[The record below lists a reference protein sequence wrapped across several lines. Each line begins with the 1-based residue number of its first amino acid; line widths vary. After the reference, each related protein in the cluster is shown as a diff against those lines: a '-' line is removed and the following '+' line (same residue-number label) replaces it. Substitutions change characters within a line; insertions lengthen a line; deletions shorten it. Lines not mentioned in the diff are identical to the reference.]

1 MSILDNLA
9 RLGRA
14 SMQQKERA
22 YSKEAP
28 ELGGIFDNP
37 ASLLDKYVQDGTQNF
52 KSAAA
57 DPREYAE
64 RSNTAMAGDVLGS
77 MATGAVNAT
86 LGGAKLAAQTGDDT
100 GILGT
105 FRDFNNWVGDQKS
118 DALKA
123 NLEDKA
129 QYDANVDAQ
138 IDALVANGEM
148 TQGEAE
154 WKRLKSKIGSYN
166 MLTAGDTGAAALGSA
181 LPIIATRGA
190 LRGTAISASGASAL
204 AETADN
210 VADELYAKDPLGK
223 YVLSHDALMD
233 SNKDYA
239 YTYQKTGSEKAA
251 RDAVYV
257 EASNQAATDPAAIA
271 ASAFEMF
278 ADSLLPGAKA
288 IPNSVKRSLIGS
300 VVNSAIKQPVKNA
313 AKTIA
318 TEMPSE
324 VTGSA
329 GRRISSN
336 RAAEEAGLGERDILQ
351 GVGSDTAE
359 AIVGSI
365 GSGGAPA
372 MSRAI
377 QVSKAIAGTTAAVGS
392 AVFGKGENTET
403 AKPSLS
409 TKANDAFKAA
419 AEPLQAAQA
428 EVDAMPE
435 GDAKTERAALLES
448 IGKELIWEDIPEGA
462 APESIRST
470 LNGSAHKAEAV
481 DKAVQGILEGKHTPF
496 EVANLLAFIQE
507 ATGSLEALSQQLDNG
522 QLDIED
528 DSNILGAIESFRS
541 IRDVIQNDE
550 NVSKG
555 MEAAHSLI
563 ANIDATIDQNKPM
576 AEQQEQINNLLAKV
590 QVAPET
596 LDEASVSFAID
607 NATELSL
614 DNNQVEKL
622 KFIRDALG
630 LQRELDQYNADQG
643 HNKAIDIVSR
653 EVKSD
658 LDKGSKGLSVMGH
671 ADRVMSLARSGNT
684 DGAKEQLTQL
694 ANFAKSQLNK
704 LNALKASQ
712 KSGNAETYKTVGS
725 GMNKFADSKTGVT
738 YSAPVFADTIQAE
751 AQFLTTIYN
760 QLAEAFPELGMPI
773 LPVPAKF
780 EHNIAKPKSKGQAT
794 PTPKA
799 DSGTTAV
806 NDIINTANNPVEE
819 VVEAAAKHAAS
830 LSDEELNDVLNS
842 MDPKDPAFAAYDNE
856 MNRREDAAQEQN
868 EIEQREEQVLEPK
881 QVPVS
886 LEEPI
891 EGEVTVMRKGKPH
904 VYTKRGGKVFNS
916 KDKEII
922 DPRIIKLFDPVVE
935 EVAEPVVKE
944 DSLEDLVNTPE
955 RVKPSKLKA
964 NPAEE
969 AVAEAVD
976 KTSSTPATPEL
987 PYKKVVWNG
996 VVAYDAFDGMK
1007 PGDWKVFE
1015 NGFEDSR
1022 AFNYLSPSSQ
1032 KIAGDFEIIGN
1043 QIINFNITSETGKG
1057 GATGPVLKVV
1067 MKNLFSD
1074 FPQATR
1080 LHGFR
1085 ISGMRNNNPEVSEV
1099 NFKIENGRLIAI
1111 RKPSTVPGGSTSQS
1125 QQESQIPQGVENN
1138 TPRKS
1143 SPSSLVPIEAAVDS
1157 VKKVAPLVAELDR
1170 VEQSIKNTTDEATLI
1185 ELEEKAEDLYET
1197 IPKKVDEIINE
1208 LIAQLDNMPSLVADG
1223 IRDELN
1229 DLKESEEEPK
1239 VKLRE
1244 LADILRL
1251 ARKISNSTEDMFE
1264 DTSSVTTSQSQQ
1276 PPSSTPTFDGLP
1288 VKDPETLTISAN
1300 ITAEEILNPESPE
1313 VIEEV
1318 DATVDEAAAALPN
1331 MVKTTFGKLV
1341 DVVKDSSLIH
1351 ATLSGMRTVY
1361 EAMVGSDNDT
1371 VKAYAKVFG
1380 NMRRDHKALL
1390 AGLNKTFLAE
1400 ISGIKFDKATGYTKN
1415 EYDKLQANKAN
1426 MSREEY
1432 DAAYR
1437 ALQFNVARRY
1447 DKRQLLNLY
1456 EYDPATH
1463 TLTMPDEV
1471 MAAATAAI
1479 VQYTAAFANEIPS
1492 YTNPEDVA
1500 KAFGIDLSLTMD
1512 DGLPLALYIR
1522 SQGGV
1527 TGRMAKERLAALAME
1542 FLGVRIKGDSRIG
1555 QVDGA
1560 MQSLMATLMADMIKE
1575 NGYFDTIKVPIQVP
1589 NDKGVLINSSVTV
1602 LVPNQGF
1609 KDSKFGQELNSNPDL
1624 MKNLLLQ
1631 NRERPRYIGVL
1642 PKVTRKKM
1650 RSLTGKINKR
1660 QQDIIEFNQK
1670 IPFFRNSDMMDVY
1683 TEMFTEEGLLELF
1696 GNPEANDPD
1705 SPMNVY
1711 DRIAKEGNNNQISG
1725 AFNDLIVLSQEIK
1738 DHADGSGISVDDV
1751 PVYYSSA
1758 FTSVSRLQMGGAYN
1772 PQGNKT
1778 VRSVMSPNKSQVDL
1792 SNFESKINSGDTNLT
1807 DHELFYA
1814 LAMAQALGIKVHNN
1828 THEQTIEQLGKLLK
1842 GKLKPAI
1849 DMWAERKG
1857 TKLSSADLQLLK
1869 DTLGGDLSNLAI
1881 QVINEHTQLQS
1892 SKDKS
1897 KFTTYNYIEADG
1909 ITNGPF
1915 IAGLILGADV
1925 GSPAW
1930 VEYMANGGL
1939 YIGQDINSN
1948 EYRSKEIA
1956 EKRLPDNYLLTAQKG
1971 NENVNQV
1978 FKEDLSS
1985 GWPEEFETHALYMH
1999 NLMTNVFGHITVDP
2013 TTGDIIM
2020 SRNTSKKPMTVTIY
2034 GSGVRGVAGKFAEE
2048 VVSLVH
2054 EISTA
2059 TLKYGKD
2066 APQHLYPE
2074 LTKEEAELKFKTVR
2088 NALIEATSRVNVIY
2102 KDKSGQMKAFTAD
2115 NGYGLDI
2122 ARAGVNTTVS
2132 PKQLETLT
2140 ANLQRYLAAPL
2151 VKGARSVSGRVMDNS
2166 ETLAKASNIHS
2177 GLIQVVFLVELQNML
2192 NDLVTESKT
2201 GTKDVRLKDFLTP
2214 NEIIG
2219 LHKQMEEYGVSI
2231 EALGQIFSLAKT
2243 SKGSVQGINL
2253 ETGQGANGEFAS
2265 SSPSIENPTQLGV
2278 GGVPRVVHGFGD
2290 GAVTMSFL
2298 EAIRKSGV
2306 SSKLLQVFDGINLS
2320 ADNFREGSKLANE
2333 AVMKAVMSDPL
2344 TAISDSLSA
2353 GIPKLLIKLGLVELG
2368 IDGQFTP
2375 TEVAQGTWEG
2385 INKHLGNSAVGT
2397 EILFKIANPHTNLK
2411 VDVKTPAEFVT
2422 EALVQMNLLADVAKV
2437 NKQNQKVLA
2446 DKLWSIDQMAAVGE
2460 QGTNKGEKLGNTTN
2474 VGVALELAAALNEA
2488 NKPKPSGGYKK
2499 PVVLEVESG
2508 FKDKKQTRSLFK
2520 ELLAT
2525 VDGLTD
2531 SDRNLFTRILVSSEK
2546 AGVKVFTGTS
2556 EEINKDHIQFPA
2568 SANGAYNHGTNTVY
2582 LSKVD
2587 LTTLMHELTHGV
2599 TTATLIEYFTG
2610 DRNKISKEAQLA
2622 IQNLDKLLDQFLAGF
2637 DVDTREQDVT
2647 QKQYIEYIKTTAI
2660 RAHAQGGNRLGR
2672 AKAISE
2678 MIAIVATDKEMREV
2692 AKKAKNNTQLA
2703 RIVGSIVDVA
2713 KAILGLPKT
2722 RGSGFDLHTSF
2733 FDAVYTNT
2741 TIIMDF
2747 QTNQSATAKVT
2758 AETDF
2763 SIDSDPQ
2770 GIIKDTLVN
2779 VVGSMETVLERDR
2792 AEASIQE
2799 SGNIARETGD
2809 AAMAAGFKMDQSQ
2822 IDAFEAAHTLLGAA
2836 IPMDADIR
2844 SGINKLVRQAIKELK
2859 PEDFLRTK
2867 NPTDTDIMDAESK
2880 YNYVTGST
2888 SKRNKQGRSSLVPTF
2903 VALSM
2908 TNKEFAEVLGKL
2920 KTKAVANN
2928 GKTID
2933 ESLSKFGYSA
2943 MNRLSNSVNKID
2955 KAKNIP
2961 DNLKSM
2967 YGELLKKIEG
2977 DHTKYDAFVI
2987 PVGNAVDK
2995 ANAILSDGLGK
3006 IGKALNEQGNAM
3018 KDTDSKAATAFGTL
3032 LSITGAIIDKES
3044 AGAVAEG
3051 LTSLL
3056 NKTNIPSGIKYTIRE
3071 MIGRTGSSA
3080 RIYDLIKPIRSFVQ
3094 KQRQMYVDGTPINII
3109 KNFTKAPTAEQW
3121 SDLTNSMA
3129 KTGLGLLANMH
3140 GIDAALNLIGSDGA
3154 LTTRLNAVRKELR
3167 LAQPE
3172 LYQQMEAKADQ
3183 LATYMNTGVTG
3194 GNLLRNAY
3202 EIAGLFGTNKA
3213 MLPDTDTVKII
3224 DELATLK
3231 ALKGTNLTTLRQLA
3245 KSEAKGIRYTL
3256 SFLQGQ
3262 IKEESKKGSDITG
3275 GFKGYIPVT
3284 TKGSVVV
3291 ISDKEAAEYTAK
3303 GYVRIGDYVG
3313 SRLDKDRSKRGYYY
3327 SPLDSSRPFAQGII
3341 QNVLLTKN
3349 GVNLDNG
3356 YAVNGSTVGSVTLD
3370 DDAAIKALQARMNND
3385 PTKYGLIP
3393 IYALDGTLQGYE
3405 RAIDPAMQSK
3415 LKINNNLAE
3424 MLGVWRGRQS
3434 EEFTA
3439 NQFNR
3444 VIVDEL
3450 MTSYKEASDKS
3461 DFVDILNKDYL
3472 ATNPVL
3478 ADAVKVMSKDV
3489 KEYANEL
3496 GGKLFVRKDM
3506 IENVTG
3512 YRSMTVAN
3520 IFDGITGMNPELR
3533 EAIKDG
3539 LEVMMGKK
3547 AYYYLVRGDEILR
3560 GLVGDVKQLIVVKSV
3575 VVPAINAISNIVH
3588 MIGRGVPVKSIAVG
3602 MKSKLVEIETYS
3614 EMTKR
3619 LIEIESDMRANTG
3632 NLPKIKALQAER
3644 TIINETISGLSI
3656 YPLIQAGEFS
3666 SIVSVQIDSESN
3678 NLRQGKI
3685 AEYMESQ
3692 IAKLNP
3698 LGQDVAKNLLITKDT
3713 SIYQFLQKAT
3723 DYGDFIAKAII
3734 YDDIIKRKGGTKK
3747 EALIA
3752 IKEEFINYDYLP
3764 GRVRGSLEG
3773 MGLLWFYNFKL
3784 RSVKIAL
3791 SMIRENPLH
3800 TLLAAGIPSATPFGN
3815 IGLPIN
3821 DNVFYKLGEGT
3832 MPSSIGPSQG
3842 LGSWKLHPWINITN

>member
-52 KSAAA
+52 NSAAA

-77 MATGAVNAT
+77 MTTGAVNAT
-86 LGGAKLAAQTGDDT
+86 FGGAKLAAQTGDDT

-129 QYDANVDAQ
+129 AYDADVDAQ

-154 WKRLKSKIGSYN
+154 WKRLKSKVGSYN
-166 MLTAGDTGAAALGSA
+166 VMTAGDTGAGALGSTLA
-181 LPIIATRGA
+181 IVGTRGK
-190 LRGTAISASGASAL
+190 LRGAAIGASGASAL
-204 AETADN
+204 AETTDN
-210 VADELYAKDPLGK
+210 VADELYEKDPLGQ
-223 YVLSHDALMD
+223 YVLGHEALMD
-233 SNKDYA
+233 SSKDYA
-239 YTYQKTGSEKAA
+239 HTYQKTGDEKAA
-251 RDAVYV
+251 RDAVFV
-257 EASNQAATDPAAIA
+257 EASNAAATDPVAIA
-271 ASAFEMF
+271 TSAFEMF
-278 ADSLLPGAKA
+278 ADSLLPGAKQ
-288 IPNSVKRSLIGS
+288 IPKAVKRSLIGS
-300 VVNSAIKQPVKNA
+300 VVNSVVKQPVKNA

-324 VTGSA
+324 VIGGA
-329 GRRISSN
+329 GRRIASN
-336 RAAEEAGLGERDILQ
+336 RAAEEQGLGERDLLQ
-351 GVGSDTAE
+351 GTGGDAAE

-365 GSGGAPA
+365 GSGAAPA

-377 QVSKAIAGTTAAVGS
+377 QLTRVAAGVTAAVGS
-392 AVFGKGENTET
+392 SVFGKGDKAEE
-403 AKPSLS
+403 AKPDLT
-409 TKANDAFKAA
+409 TKANNAFKAA

-435 GDAKTERAALLES
+435 GEDKTKRAALLES
-448 IGKELIWEDIPEGA
+448 IGSELIWDDIPEGA
-462 APESIRST
+462 APESIRTT

-496 EVANLLAFIQE
+496 EVANLLAFVQE
-507 ATGSLEALSQQLDNG
+507 ATSSLEVLSQQLDSG

-550 NVSKG
+550 NISKG

-576 AEQQEQINNLLAKV
+576 AEQQEQIDNLLAKV

-596 LDEASVSFAID
+596 LDEASVSYAID
-607 NATELSL
+607 NAAELSL

-671 ADRVMSLARSGNT
+671 ADRVMSMARSGNT
-684 DGAKEQLTQL
+684 EGAKKQLTQL
-694 ANFAKSQLNK
+694 ANFTKSQLNK

-712 KSGNAETYKTVGS
+712 KSGNAETYKTVGA
-725 GMNKFADSKTGVT
+725 GLNKFVDSKTGVT

-751 AQFLTTIYN
+751 AQFLATIHN
-760 QLAEAFPELGMPI
+760 QLAEAFPDLGMPV

-819 VVEAAAKHAAS
+819 VVEAPAAPATKKETTDRVSEAAAKRAAS
-830 LSDEELNDVLNS
+830 LSDEELNDALNS

-886 LEEPI
+886 PEEPI

-916 KDKEII
+916 KGKEII
-922 DPRIIKLFDPVVE
+922 DPRIVKLFDPVVE
-935 EVAEPVVKE
+935 EEAEPVVKE
-944 DSLEDLVNTPE
+944 AEPSKEESLEDLVETPE

-964 NPAEE
+964 DAAKE
-969 AVAEAVD
+969 AVAE
-976 KTSSTPATPEL
+976 
-987 PYKKVVWNG
+987 VV
-996 VVAYDAFDGMK
+996 
-1007 PGDWKVFE
+1007 
-1015 NGFEDSR
+1015 
-1022 AFNYLSPSSQ
+1022 
-1032 KIAGDFEIIGN
+1032 
-1043 QIINFNITSETGKG
+1043 
-1057 GATGPVLKVV
+1057 
-1067 MKNLFSD
+1067 
-1074 FPQATR
+1074 
-1080 LHGFR
+1080 
-1085 ISGMRNNNPEVSEV
+1085 
-1099 NFKIENGRLIAI
+1099 
-1111 RKPSTVPGGSTSQS
+1111 
-1125 QQESQIPQGVENN
+1125 
-1138 TPRKS
+1138 
-1143 SPSSLVPIEAAVDS
+1143 
-1157 VKKVAPLVAELDR
+1157 
-1170 VEQSIKNTTDEATLI
+1170 
-1185 ELEEKAEDLYET
+1185 
-1197 IPKKVDEIINE
+1197 
-1208 LIAQLDNMPSLVADG
+1208 
-1223 IRDELN
+1223 
-1229 DLKESEEEPK
+1229 EEP
-1239 VKLRE
+1239 
-1244 LADILRL
+1244 
-1251 ARKISNSTEDMFE
+1251 T
-1264 DTSSVTTSQSQQ
+1264 
-1276 PPSSTPTFDGLP
+1276 
-1288 VKDPETLTISAN
+1288 
-1300 ITAEEILNPESPE
+1300 ITAEEILNPDSPE

-1341 DVVKDSSLIH
+1341 DVIKDSSLIH

-1361 EAMVGSDNDT
+1361 EAMVGSDNAT
-1371 VKAYAKVFG
+1371 VKAYANVYG
-1380 NMRRDHKALL
+1380 NVRKDNIALL
-1390 AGLNKTFLAE
+1390 AGLDKTLLAQ

-1415 EYDKLQANKAN
+1415 EFDKLQANKAN
-1426 MSREEY
+1426 MSKEEY

-1500 KAFGIDLSLTMD
+1500 KAFGIDLSVTTE

-1527 TGRMAKERLAALAME
+1527 TGRMVKERLAGLAME

-1555 QVDGA
+1555 QVEGA
-1560 MQSLMATLMADMIKE
+1560 MQSLMATLMANMIKE
-1575 NGYFDTIKVPIQVP
+1575 NGHFDTIKVPVQIP
-1589 NDKGVLINSSVTV
+1589 NDKGVLINTNVTV

-1609 KDSKFGQELNSNPDL
+1609 KDSNFGQELNSNPDI

-1642 PKVTRKKM
+1642 PKVARKKM

-1660 QQDIIEFNQK
+1660 QQDIIDFNQK
-1670 IPFFRNSDMMDVY
+1670 IPFFRNSDMMNVY

-1696 GNPEANDPD
+1696 GDPEANDPD

-1725 AFNDLIVLSQEIK
+1725 AFNDLIVLSREIK
-1738 DHADGSGISVDDV
+1738 DYADGSGTSVDDT

-1758 FTSVSRLQMGGAYN
+1758 FTSVSRLQMGGSYN

-1828 THEQTIEQLGKLLK
+1828 THEQTVEQLGKLLK
-1842 GKLKPAI
+1842 GKIKPAI
-1849 DMWAERKG
+1849 DMWASKKG
-1857 TKLSSADLQLLK
+1857 TKLNSADLQLLK

-1881 QVINEHTQLQS
+1881 QVINEYTQLQG

-1915 IAGLILGADV
+1915 IAGLILGADI
-1925 GSPAW
+1925 GSPSW

-1999 NLMTNVFGHITVDP
+1999 NLMTNVFGHITMDP
-2013 TTGDIIM
+2013 NTGDIIM
-2020 SRNTSKKPMTVTIY
+2020 SRNTSKNPMTVTIY

-2059 TLKYGKD
+2059 SLKYGKD

-2074 LTKEEAELKFKTVR
+2074 LTKEEAELKFNTVR
-2088 NALIEATSRVNVIY
+2088 NALIEATSKVNVIY
-2102 KDKSGQMKAFTAD
+2102 KDKNGQMKAFTAN
-2115 NGYGLDI
+2115 NGYGLDLS
-2122 ARAGVNTTVS
+2122 RAGVNTTVTA
-2132 PKQLETLT
+2132 KQLETLT
-2140 ANLQRYLAAPL
+2140 TNLQRYLAAPL

-2177 GLIQVVFLVELQNML
+2177 GLIQATFLVELQNML
-2192 NDLVTESKT
+2192 NDLVAESKT

-2243 SKGSVQGINL
+2243 EKGTVQGINL

-2278 GGVPRVVHGFGD
+2278 GGVPRAVIGFGD
-2290 GAVTMSFL
+2290 GATIMSFL
-2298 EAIRKSGV
+2298 ESIRKSGV
-2306 SSKLLQVFDGINLS
+2306 SDKLLQVFDGINLS

-2333 AVMKAVMSDPL
+2333 AVMNAVMADPL
-2344 TAISDSLSA
+2344 TSISDSLSA

-2368 IDGQFTP
+2368 IDGQYDLTK
-2375 TEVAQGTWEG
+2375 VAQGTWEG
-2385 INKHLGNSAVGT
+2385 VNEHLGNSAVGT
-2397 EILFKIANPHTNLK
+2397 EILFKIANPFVSPKTEI
-2411 VDVKTPAEFVT
+2411 KTPADFVT
-2422 EALVQMNLLADVAKV
+2422 EALVQMNMLADAAKE

-2446 DKLWSIDQMAAVGE
+2446 GKLWSIDQMAAVGE

-2488 NKPKPSGGYKK
+2488 NKPKPKGDYKK
-2499 PVVLEVESG
+2499 PVVLETESG
-2508 FKDKKQTRSLFK
+2508 FKNKKETRSLFK

-2531 SDRNLFTRILVSSEK
+2531 SDKNLFTRILVASEK
-2546 AGVKVFTGTS
+2546 AGVKLFTGTN
-2556 EEINKDHIQFPA
+2556 EEINKDHIPFPT
-2568 SANGAYNHGTNTVY
+2568 SANGAYDHETNTVY
-2582 LSKVD
+2582 LSKAD

-2610 DRNKISKEAQLA
+2610 DRKNVSKEAQLA
-2622 IQNLDKLLDQFLAGF
+2622 IQNLDKLLDQFLAGLE
-2637 DVDTREQDVT
+2637 VDTHEQDVT
-2647 QKQYIEYIKTTAI
+2647 QKRYIEYIKTTAI
-2660 RAHAQGGNRLGR
+2660 RAHAQGGNKLGR

-2678 MIAIVATDKEMREV
+2678 MIAIVATNKEMREV

-2741 TIIMDF
+2741 NIIMDF
-2747 QTNQSATAKVT
+2747 QINQSATAKVT

-2809 AAMAAGFKMDQSQ
+2809 AAMAAGFKMDQGQ

-2977 DHTKYDAFVI
+2977 GHTKYDAFVI

-3006 IGKALNEQGNAM
+3006 LGKALHEQGSAM
-3018 KDTDSKAATAFGTL
+3018 SDTESKAATAFGAL

-3056 NKTNIPSGIKYTIRE
+3056 NKTNIPSGIKYTIRD
-3071 MIGRTGSSA
+3071 MIGRTESSA

-3094 KQRQMYVDGTPINII
+3094 KQRQMYVDGTPENII

-3140 GIDAALNLIGSDGA
+3140 GIDAALSLIASDGA
-3154 LTTRLNAVRKELR
+3154 LTTRLNTVRKELR

-3202 EIAGLFGTNKA
+3202 EIAGLFGTDKV
-3213 MLPDTDTVKII
+3213 MLPDSNTVKII

-3231 ALKGTNLTTLRQLA
+3231 ALKGTNLTTLRRLA

-3275 GFKGYIPVT
+3275 GFKGYIPAT

-3291 ISDKEAAEYTAK
+3291 ISDKDAAEYTAK
-3303 GYVRIGDYVG
+3303 GYVRVGDYVS

-3356 YAVNGSTVGSVTLD
+3356 YAVNGSTVGSVTID
-3370 DDAAIKALQARMNND
+3370 DSAVASSLQARMNND
-3385 PTKYGLIP
+3385 PTAYGLIP
-3393 IYALDGTLQGYE
+3393 IYGWDGTLQGYE

-3415 LKINNNLAE
+3415 LQVNNNLAE

-3461 DFVDILNKDYL
+3461 DFVDILDKGYL
-3472 ATNPVL
+3472 STNPVL
-3478 ADAVKVMSKDV
+3478 ADAVRVMSKDV

-3533 EAIKDG
+3533 TAIKDG

-3547 AYYYLVRGDEILR
+3547 AYYYMVRGDEILR

-3575 VVPAINAISNIVH
+3575 VVPAINTISNIVH
-3588 MIGRGVPVKSIAVG
+3588 MVGRGVPIKSIATG
-3602 MKSKLVEIETYS
+3602 MRSKLVEIETYS

-3619 LIEIESDMRANTG
+3619 LIEIESDMRANT
-3632 NLPKIKALQAER
+3632 NNIPKIKSLQAER
-3644 TIINETISGLSI
+3644 TIINETISGLTI

-3678 NLRQGKI
+3678 NLHQGKI
-3685 AEYMESQ
+3685 AEYMEGQ

-3821 DNVFYKLGEGT
+3821 DNVFYKLGEGSL
-3832 MPSSIGPSQG
+3832 PSSIGPSQG
-3842 LGSWKLHPWINITN
+3842 LGSWKLHPWVNITN

>member
-28 ELGGIFDNP
+28 ELGGIFNNP

-52 KSAAA
+52 NSAAA

-64 RSNTAMAGDVLGS
+64 RSNTAMIGDTLGS

-100 GILGT
+100 GILGA

-154 WKRLKSKIGSYN
+154 WKRLKSKVGSYN
-166 MLTAGDTGAAALGSA
+166 LMTAGDTGAGALGSTLA
-181 LPIIATRGA
+181 IVGTRGK
-190 LRGTAISASGASAL
+190 LRGAAIGASGASAL
-204 AETADN
+204 AETTDN
-210 VADELYAKDPLGK
+210 VADELYEKDPLGQ
-223 YVLSHDALMD
+223 YVLSHEALMD
-233 SNKDYA
+233 SSKDYA
-239 YTYQKTGSEKAA
+239 YTYQKTGDEKAA
-251 RDAVYV
+251 RDAVFV
-257 EASNQAATDPAAIA
+257 EASNAAATDPVAIA
-271 ASAFEMF
+271 TSAFEMF
-278 ADSLLPGAKA
+278 ADSLLPGAKQ
-288 IPNSVKRSLIGS
+288 IPKSVKRSLIGS
-300 VVNSAIKQPVKNA
+300 VVNSVVKQPVKNA

-324 VTGSA
+324 VIGGA
-329 GRRISSN
+329 GRRIASN
-336 RAAEEAGLGERDILQ
+336 RAAEEQGLGERDLLQ
-351 GVGSDTAE
+351 GTGGDAAE

-365 GSGGAPA
+365 GSGAAPA

-377 QVSKAIAGTTAAVGS
+377 QMTRVAAGVTAAVGS
-392 AVFGKGENTET
+392 SVFGKGDKAEE
-403 AKPSLS
+403 AKPDLT
-409 TKANDAFKAA
+409 TKANNAFKAA

-576 AEQQEQINNLLAKV
+576 AEQQEQIDNLLAKV

-684 DGAKEQLTQL
+684 DGAKKQLTQL

-725 GMNKFADSKTGVT
+725 GMNKFVDSKTGVT

-760 QLAEAFPELGMPI
+760 QLAEAFPELGMSA

-780 EHNIAKPKSKGQAT
+780 EHNTAKLKAKKQVTPKPKE
-794 PTPKA
+794 

-806 NDIINTANNPVEE
+806 NEIINTASNPVEE
-819 VVEAAAKHAAS
+819 AVETTAPNKENTDRISEAAAKRAAS
-830 LSDEELNDVLNS
+830 LSDEELNDALNS

-868 EIEQREEQVLEPK
+868 EAEQREEQALEP
-881 QVPVS
+881 V
-886 LEEPI
+886 EEPI

-916 KDKEII
+916 KGKEII

-935 EVAEPVVKE
+935 E

-1067 MKNLFSD
+1067 MKNLFRD

-1125 QQESQIPQGVENN
+1125 QQ
-1138 TPRKS
+1138 
-1143 SPSSLVPIEAAVDS
+1143 
-1157 VKKVAPLVAELDR
+1157 
-1170 VEQSIKNTTDEATLI
+1170 
-1185 ELEEKAEDLYET
+1185 
-1197 IPKKVDEIINE
+1197 
-1208 LIAQLDNMPSLVADG
+1208 
-1223 IRDELN
+1223 
-1229 DLKESEEEPK
+1229 
-1239 VKLRE
+1239 
-1244 LADILRL
+1244 
-1251 ARKISNSTEDMFE
+1251 
-1264 DTSSVTTSQSQQ
+1264 
-1276 PPSSTPTFDGLP
+1276 PPSSTPTFDELP

-1331 MVKTTFGKLV
+1331 MVKTSFGKLV
-1341 DVVKDSSLIH
+1341 DVIKDSSLIH

-1380 NMRRDHKALL
+1380 KMRKDHKALL
-1390 AGLNKTFLAE
+1390 TGLNKTFLAE

-1415 EYDKLQANKAN
+1415 EFDKLQANKAN
-1426 MSREEY
+1426 MSKEEY
-1432 DAAYR
+1432 VAAYR

-1471 MAAATAAI
+1471 IAAATAAI

-1642 PKVTRKKM
+1642 PKVARKKM

-1660 QQDIIEFNQK
+1660 QQGIIEFNQK

-1683 TEMFTEEGLLELF
+1683 TEMFTEDGLLELF

-1725 AFNDLIVLSQEIK
+1725 AYNDLIVLSQEIK
-1738 DHADGSGISVDDV
+1738 DHADGSGISMDDV

-1881 QVINEHTQLQS
+1881 QVINEYTQLQS

-1948 EYRSKEIA
+1948 EYRSNEIA
-1956 EKRLPDNYLLTAQKG
+1956 NGNLPDNYLLTAQKG

-2020 SRNTSKKPMTVTIY
+2020 SRNTSKNPMTVTIY

-2074 LTKEEAELKFKTVR
+2074 LTKEEAELKFNTVR

-2115 NGYGLDI
+2115 TGYGLDI
-2122 ARAGVNTTVS
+2122 ARAGVNTTVTA
-2132 PKQLETLT
+2132 KQLETLT
-2140 ANLQRYLAAPL
+2140 TNLQRYLAAPL

-2177 GLIQVVFLVELQNML
+2177 GLIQAAFLVELQNML
-2192 NDLVTESKT
+2192 NDLVAESKT

-2243 SKGSVQGINL
+2243 SKGTVQGINL

-2278 GGVPRVVHGFGD
+2278 GGVPRAVIGFGD
-2290 GAVTMSFL
+2290 GAVIMSFL
-2298 EAIRKSGV
+2298 EAIQKSGV
-2306 SSKLLQVFDGINLS
+2306 SDKLLQVFDGINLS

-2422 EALVQMNLLADVAKV
+2422 EALVQMNLLADAAKV

-2488 NKPKPSGGYKK
+2488 NKPKPSGNYKK

-2525 VDGLTD
+2525 VDDLTD
-2531 SDRNLFTRILVSSEK
+2531 SDRNLFTHILVSSEK

-2568 SANGAYNHGTNTVY
+2568 SANGAYNHETNTVY
-2582 LSKVD
+2582 LSKVN

-2622 IQNLDKLLDQFLAGF
+2622 IRNLDKLLDQFLAGF

-2647 QKQYIEYIKTTAI
+2647 QKRYIEYIKTTAI
-2660 RAHAQGGNRLGR
+2660 RAHAQGGNKLGR

-2678 MIAIVATDKEMREV
+2678 MIAIVATNKEMREV

-2703 RIVGSIVDVA
+2703 RIVGSIVNVA
-2713 KAILGLPKT
+2713 KAILRLPKT

-2741 TIIMDF
+2741 NIIMDF

-2792 AEASIQE
+2792 AKASIQE
-2799 SGNIARETGD
+2799 SGNIAREVGD

-2822 IDAFEAAHTLLGAA
+2822 IDAFEAAHTMLGAA

-2859 PEDFLRTK
+2859 PEDFLHTK
-2867 NPTDTDIMDAESK
+2867 NPTDTDMMDAESK
-2880 YNYVTGST
+2880 YNFVTGSM
-2888 SKRNKQGRSSLVPTF
+2888 SKRNEQGRSSLVPTF

-2920 KTKAVANN
+2920 QTKAVANN

-2961 DNLKSM
+2961 DNLKVM

-2977 DHTKYDAFVI
+2977 GHTKYDAFVI

-3018 KDTDSKAATAFGTL
+3018 SDAESKAATAFGAL

-3056 NKTNIPSGIKYTIRE
+3056 NKTNAPSGIKYTIRE
-3071 MIGRTGSSA
+3071 MIGRTDSSA

-3094 KQRQMYVDGTPINII
+3094 KQRQMYVDGTPANII

-3172 LYQQMEAKADQ
+3172 LYQEMEAKSDQ

-3213 MLPDTDTVKII
+3213 MLPDTDTVKLI
-3224 DELATLK
+3224 DELVTLK

-3291 ISDKEAAEYTAK
+3291 ISDKDAAEYTAK

-3356 YAVNGSTVGSVTLD
+3356 YAVNGSTVGSVTLE
-3370 DDAAIKALQARMNND
+3370 DDAAIKALQARMNSD

-3393 IYALDGTLQGYE
+3393 IYAWDGTLQGYE

-3415 LKINNNLAE
+3415 LQINNNLAE

-3512 YRSMTVAN
+3512 YRSMTIAN

-3533 EAIKDG
+3533 KAIKDG

-3588 MIGRGVPVKSIAVG
+3588 MVGRGVPVKSIAVG

-3678 NLRQGKI
+3678 NLHQGKI

-3821 DNVFYKLGEGT
+3821 DNVFYKLGEGSL
-3832 MPSSIGPSQG
+3832 PSSIGPSQG